1 MRGRR
6 RGWVAIAGMMS
17 LWGAAAC
24 GGDGGLSS
32 GLLAGYE
39 GVYQV
44 DTATEN
50 PTACDVEGTPVL
62 DALAQKQFVAVALRM
77 LTIDGLQ
84 LISCSDDA
92 GCASTASQV
101 KGGGGWA
108 ASWGWFFSESLGADQ
123 LGGLSASSGFQ
134 QSGTCT
140 GRTYTALTLTRA
152 GEMLRV
158 EERLTN
164 LPDAP
169 ADNGICWA
177 EPAKQRSEA
186 AALPCSSLSVLTGSK
201 RAPLP

>member
-1 MRGRR
+1 MRACR
-6 RGWVAIAGMMS
+6 RGWATIAGMMS

-32 GLLAGYE
+32 ELLAGYE
-39 GVYQV
+39 GIYQL
-44 DTATEN
+44 DAATEN
-50 PTACDVEGTPVL
+50 PTACDVEGASVL
-62 DALAQKQFVAVALRM
+62 DATAQKQFVAVALRV

-92 GCASTASQV
+92 GCASTASQA
-101 KGGGGWA
+101 KSGGGWA
-108 ASWGWFFSESLGADQ
+108 AAWGRFFSESLGADQ
-123 LGGLSASSGFQ
+123 LGGLSASSGFE

-140 GRTYTALTLTRA
+140 GRTYTALTLTHS
-152 GEMLRV
+152 GDTLRV
-158 EERLTN
+158 EARLTN